1 MPRYLI
7 NTNQNLVQ
15 PQNLAKSVKK
25 PEADL
30 DEIISFKNGKYQ
42 VRYLDGDTDSL
53 TWRQLREGRPLHET
67 PLEKAYWDTHQME
80 ETKKRTSM
88 KTRHSTAYNAY
99 RGNTINSLIAQRHEG
114 EEKIWK
120 YYDEN

>member
-1 MPRYLI
+1 MKQVPRYLI

-67 PLEKAYWDTHQME
+67 PLEKAYWDTQ
-80 ETKKRTSM
+80 
-88 KTRHSTAYNAY
+88 HSTAYNTY

-114 EEKIWK
+114 EEDIWK